1 MYIFNY
7 QSMDSESYT
16 HFETVEECDIFV
28 RTLPSLLGRC
38 CGGRGVCLRT
48 SGGQTGATG
57 PTFYSI
63 LNNPILN
70 NQTPEKHTED
80 TICCVCYEDSSDLT
94 SCGHLVCKK
103 CLPLVR
109 PLCPYCRQTL

>member
-1 MYIFNY
+1 
-7 QSMDSESYT
+7 MDSNESYT
-16 HFETVEECDIFV
+16 HFETVEECDRFV
-28 RTLPSLLGRC
+28 RTLPSVLGRC
-38 CGGRGVCLRT
+38 CGGKGVCLST
-48 SGGQTGATG
+48 

-63 LNNPILN
+63 INNPK
-70 NQTPEKHTED
+70 QFPVQPTKDMKHTEKHTED